1 MLEAIREL
9 LRKTPFKAFKI
20 VTASGDKYE
29 IDSPELVA
37 IGQSQLSY
45 FFPRSDRWVLI
56 RLNQITA
63 VESGGKAG

>member
-1 MLEAIREL
+1 MLESLREM
-9 LRKTPFKAFKI
+9 LRKTPFEAFKI

-29 IDSPELVA
+29 IESPELVA

-56 RLNQITA
+56 RLNQITSI
-63 VESGGKAG
+63 ESARAA